1 MAKAKLQRYPIGE
14 ETQSSSSVSNNQDV
28 IAQRAYALYLARGR
42 EDGHDLE
49 DWLRAEQEL
58 RETNS
63 AEPRKSVVEGGKLHA
78 KS

>member
-1 MAKAKLQRYPIGE
+1 MAKAKLQRNPIAE
-14 ETQSSSSVSNNQDV
+14 EMQSNSTVSNNQDV

-58 RETNS
+58 RGTNS